1 MSDFFFCVSTTEGAV
16 VGPDGPFASNG
27 RFTVFLDGYFRRV
40 GQHVPYSHSAALLLD
55 VFKDAPGCDGPLFE
69 GSFCAAIYDRHENV
83 LTLLTD
89 IYGSRPLYY
98 CRRGQEVFLSTRLL
112 RLVEVME
119 HLVVSAD
126 ALADSKALGFV
137 RAPTTMVEGICRV
150 PRNSVVDIRLID
162 GSTYTDIRPS
172 RLASNPPGSEKSSF
186 LITEIERALEQE
198 FQALGKVHRRVA
210 ILLSG
215 GIDSSILASYAA
227 QHFDQ
232 AVAFSCEI
240 EGFDNPELERARY
253 VAAQLKI
260 PHKIIQLRKSDVL
273 PLFEKVVD
281 LMEGPS
287 RHINNIVTLHLF
299 DAIQGYDAIIGGDGA
314 DALFGSSNQRTI
326 TNQSSKLKLISRFPG
341 LARAG
346 LRYMASALSLE
357 KNEQILNLLTHDIDW
372 FIDNLFTIRYGKREQ
387 WVADKLGIPGFTSRG
402 DRFQHSESVIAKS
415 IEANFELF
423 LNSMLLRNSL
433 LSKGCNA
440 PMYYPFLTEGML
452 QVFKRVPDNLRFDNA
467 GEAKPLL
474 RELCRQRL
482 GSTVVEWP
490 KLGFVTPEKSW
501 LSNELRAKVE
511 RLYSGRGGM
520 MQVLSLSL
528 GVPEQDAL
536 TGSTRLLWWLIGLDE
551 CLQHYQDALSKA
563 ESYKTAGETG
573 ER

>member
-1 MSDFFFCVSTTEGAV
+1 MPDFFCCVSTGEGGV
-16 VGPDGPFASNG
+16 VGAEGPFASDG
-27 RFTVFLDGYFRRV
+27 RLTVFLDGYLRRV
-40 GQHVPYSHSAALLLD
+40 GQYVPYSRSATRLLD
-55 VFKDAPGCDGPLFE
+55 LFKDVPGRDRPLFE

-83 LTLLTD
+83 LTLITD

-98 CRRGQEVFLSTRLL
+98 CRRGQGVFLSTRLH

-119 HLVVSAD
+119 HLAVPAD

-137 RAPTTMVEGICRV
+137 RAPITMIEGICSV
-150 PRNSVVDIRLID
+150 PRNSVVDIRLTE
-162 GSTYTDIRPS
+162 GATSTDIRPS
-172 RLASNPPGSEKSSF
+172 RLTSNPPGSEESSF
-186 LITEIERALEQE
+186 LITEIESALEQE

-253 VAAQLKI
+253 VATQLKI

-273 PLFEKVVD
+273 PLFERVVG

-299 DAIQGYDAIIGGDGA
+299 DAIHGYDAIIGGDGA
-314 DALFGSSNQRTI
+314 DALFGSNNQKTI
-326 TNQSSKLKLISRFPG
+326 TNQSSKLKLISRLPE

-346 LRYMASALSLE
+346 LRYTASALSLE
-357 KNEQILNLLTHDIDW
+357 KSEQILNFLTHDIDW
-372 FIDNLFTIRYGKREQ
+372 FIDHLFTIRYGKGEQ
-387 WVADKLGIPGFTSRG
+387 WVADTLGIPGFTSRG
-402 DRFQHSESVIAKS
+402 DRFQYSESVIAKS

-433 LSKGCNA
+433 LSKGCGA
-440 PMYYPFLTEGML
+440 PLYYPFLTEGML
-452 QVFKRVPDNLRFDNA
+452 QVFKHVPDNLRFDNA
-467 GEAKPLL
+467 REAKPLL

-482 GSTVVEWP
+482 GSAVVEWP

-536 TGSTRLLWWLIGLDE
+536 AGSTRLLWWLIGLDE
-551 CLQHYQDALSKA
+551 CLLHYQDALSKTG
-563 ESYKTAGETG
+563 SYTTGGETG